1 MECPVAVRLLL
12 REEGLQ
18 VVDRPAVAR
27 HRRQAADR
35 PVADR
40 LAAGHRVV
48 DRQAA
53 DHRVVTVAVAV
64 K

>member
-40 LAAGHRVV
+40 RGV
-48 DRQAA
+48 DRQAV